1 MRGGEIEE
9 SKGDAVGLIID
20 GLLSWMDRVLD
31 SQSTFLASFFFGEFH
46 ILFRHLSDS
55 PNSKALIQGIC
66 FAKYVLPIK
75 IECMNFAI
83 YSINYHLFISCIGM
97 D

>member
-1 MRGGEIEE
+1 MLCVCVGLN
-9 SKGDAVGLIID
+9 KQGDAVGLIVD
-20 GLLSWMDRVLD
+20 GLLSWMDQVLD
-31 SQSTFLASFFFGEFH
+31 SPSTFLAFFFGEFH

-75 IECMNFAI
+75 LNV
-83 YSINYHLFISCIGM
+83 
-97 D
+97 